1 MHIRKDF
8 CKNIFE
14 KINLQSALLYSTKYS
29 VSKIACCRGATFL
42 VRAAYTLFS
51 FCVLLMQHAFFQPQK
66 EISH

>member
-29 VSKIACCRGATFL
+29 VSKIAFCRGATG
-42 VRAAYTLFS
+42 LF
-51 FCVLLMQHAFFQPQK
+51 FKDNDCQFVGCVVYLLEDCANHN
-66 EISH
+66 SNL